1 MGKAAE
7 NEVRAQLEVILSSTE
22 FSGAEQLSRFLRFV
36 VEESLAG
43 RAVGLK
49 ESLIG
54 VEVFGREPGYDP
66 AADPI
71 VRVRAGRL
79 RAKLLAYYAG
89 EGQTAPVLIE
99 IRKGGYAASF
109 RLRAE
114 KPPVRKRWL
123 AVAAVGLT
131 VAAAAGLFWWW
142 HGAAVPV
149 SHSPPTI
156 AVLPFLNL
164 TGDASVDST
173 ADGLAEELT
182 TALAAA
188 PGLRVVARTSAFQFR
203 GGRDARAVGRQL
215 GSRLLIEGSVR
226 RQGGKLAVNAQL
238 VDTANGYHLSARRYE
253 RPASQVYAVVPEMAE
268 DTLRTLR
275 LSSPLRGGTSADP
288 EAGDLFV
295 RARYL
300 ERQAGPDAKQ
310 KAIECYRQAV
320 AKDERFARAWA
331 ALAVAH
337 GRRIFRNP
345 QGGDAGP
352 ARIAATRALE
362 LDDTQAEAHLALALA
377 ACWRDRDWP
386 EAESRFRRTLDLE
399 PSNAYAHQSYGLA
412 LMAHGRPEEAV
423 AEARTALD
431 LDPLSYGVSNDLA
444 VALYCARRYDEAIR
458 RCRVALAT
466 TPHNSMGRY
475 ALATALAGRRS
486 FGEAETEIRQVI
498 AAHGELA
505 ALQGRLGYIQASA
518 GKIEEAR
525 ATLRKM
531 EAAAEPDRGYIYEA
545 MVCLG
550 LGERDKALAD
560 LARAAA
566 RREPDILFLDADPV
580 WDPVRADPRFQALRQ
595 P

>member
-1 MGKAAE
+1 MEKAAE
-7 NEVRAQLEVILSSTE
+7 NEVRAQLEVILASTE

-43 RAVGLK
+43 RAVELK

-79 RAKLLAYYAG
+79 RAKLLAYYTG
-89 EGQTAPVLIE
+89 EGRTAPVLIE
-99 IRKGGYAASF
+99 IPKGGYAASF
-109 RLRAE
+109 RLRAA
-114 KPPVRKRWL
+114 KPPLRKRWL

-131 VAAAAGLFWWW
+131 VAAAAGLFWWRR
-142 HGAAVPV
+142 GAAVPG
-149 SHSPPTI
+149 SDSPRTI

-164 TGDASVDST
+164 TGDPSVDGA

-182 TALAAA
+182 TALAGTQ
-188 PGLRVVARTSAFQFR
+188 GLRVVARTSAFQFR

-215 GSRLLIEGSVR
+215 GSRLLIEGSLR
-226 RQGGKLAVNAQL
+226 REGDKLAINAQL
-238 VDTANGYHLSARRYE
+238 VDSASGYHLSARRYQ
-253 RPASQVYAVVPEMAE
+253 RPAGQVYSVVPEMAR

-275 LSSPLRGGTSADP
+275 LASPVRGGMSADP

-300 ERQAGPDAKQ
+300 ERQPGAENKQ
-310 KAIECYRQAV
+310 KAIESYRQAV
-320 AKDERFARAWA
+320 ARDERFARAWA
-331 ALAVAH
+331 ALALAH

-345 QGGDAGP
+345 RGGDVGP

-505 ALQGRLGYIQASA
+505 ALQGRLGYIQAAA
-518 GKIEEAR
+518 GKTDQAR

-531 EAAAEPDRGYIYEA
+531 VAAAEPDRGYIYEA

-550 LGERDKALAD
+550 LGERDKALAG
-560 LARAAA
+560 LGRAVA
-566 RREPDILFLDADPV
+566 RREPDTLFLDADPI
-580 WDPVRADPRFQALRQ
+580 WDPLRADPRFQALRQ
-595 P
+595 Q